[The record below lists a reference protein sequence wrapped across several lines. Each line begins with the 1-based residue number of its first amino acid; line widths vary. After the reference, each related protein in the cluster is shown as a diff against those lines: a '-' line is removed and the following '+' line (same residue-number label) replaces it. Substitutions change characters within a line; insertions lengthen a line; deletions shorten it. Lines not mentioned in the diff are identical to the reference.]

1 MNKEVRELVAEAERQ
16 GWRCE
21 LRKNGHWMMFPPDV
35 TKPPVSVAGT
45 PSDHRWKANTI
56 AKMRRAGFVWPPPER

>member
-1 MNKEVRELVAEAERQ
+1 MDKEVGELVREAAQQ

-21 LRKNGHWMMFPPDV
+21 LRKSGHWLMFPPNGM
-35 TKPPVSVAGT
+35 PPVAVAGT

-56 AKMRRAGFVWPPPER
+56 AKMRRAGFVWPPPKG